1 MVNLF
6 AGEFIQGVAAIG
18 NAPITKAIGNLMQGL
33 ADVKEVAG
41 TIIGAFL
48 PAPAKAALKVKSKFH
63 KNILHH

>member
-1 MVNLF
+1 VNFF

-41 TIIGAFL
+41 TIVGAFL
-48 PAPAKAALKVKSKFH
+48 PAPAKIALKVKSKFH
-63 KNILHH
+63 RKLLNN